1 MIETQFTDPG
11 VTPGM
16 DHMQHNENHNA
27 RLQEL
32 MQQPSIDP
40 NMQFIIQ
47 VYQQHIAT
55 HDQHSQSG
63 TVPQQGK
70 PSDANPVE
78 GVRNTVN
85 QTAQKISL
93 AARDEAQETLEG

>member
-1 MIETQFTDPG
+1 
-11 VTPGM
+11 M
-16 DHMQHNENHNA
+16 DHMQHNEGHNA

-70 PSDANPVE
+70 PSAANPVE
-78 GVRNTVN
+78 GVRDTVN
-85 QTAQKISL
+85 QTAQKISM
-93 AARDEAQETLEG
+93 AARDEAQETLEE